1 MKPRQPPR
9 KGDKVPIP
17 APSNR
22 GKMRE
27 CSTCRL
33 LSPSPLL
40 VKKGHDEGETWF
52 LHELEMP
59 GMRPALP
66 EGSDPRLRVLLRSAG
81 GGLRLRPDPAAH
93 QPREN
98 PGAPDQHVAVPG
110 VTAD

>member
-1 MKPRQPPR
+1 GTGPVKPRQPPR

-17 APSNR
+17 APSDR

-27 CSTCRL
+27 CLTCRL

-52 LHELEMP
+52 LHKLEMP

-66 EGSDPRLRVLLRSAG
+66 ERGDPRLRVLLRSARSR
-81 GGLRLRPDPAAH
+81 LRLRADQGTH
-93 QPREN
+93 QP
-98 PGAPDQHVAVPG
+98 
-110 VTAD
+110 